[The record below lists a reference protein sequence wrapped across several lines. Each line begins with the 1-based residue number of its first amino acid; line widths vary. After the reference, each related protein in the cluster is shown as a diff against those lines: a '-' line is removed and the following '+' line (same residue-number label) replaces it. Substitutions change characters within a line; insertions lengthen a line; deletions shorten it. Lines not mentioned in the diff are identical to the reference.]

1 MLTSDSWDC
10 DAMLGGNAMRY
21 AIIVLAL
28 LGVLASP
35 RPAAAGSAKFIS
47 ELCQSKAD
55 YRQFAC
61 TSYIIG
67 VILGL
72 ELMMLLQK
80 KRTICIPRYFR
91 KSMDQQ
97 VTLVKE
103 YMRDNPSKDNED
115 AELIVF
121 AALAKAFVD
130 NH

>member
-35 RPAAAGSAKFIS
+35 RPVAAGSAKFIS

-67 VILGL
+67 VIDGL
-72 ELMMLLQK
+72 ELMMLLLK
-80 KRTICIPRYFR
+80 K
-91 KSMDQQ
+91 SH
-97 VTLVKE
+97 VTK
-103 YMRDNPSKDNED
+103 YQSTMIITPK
-115 AELIVF
+115 IVVSSI
-121 AALAKAFVD
+121 L
-130 NH
+130 

>member
-35 RPAAAGSAKFIS
+35 RPVAAGSAKFIS

-67 VILGL
+67 VIDGL
-72 ELMMLLQK
+72 ELMMLLLK
-80 KRTICIPRYFR
+80 KCGLFAFHDIFVKAWI
-91 KSMDQQ
+91 SM
-97 VTLVKE
+97 
-103 YMRDNPSKDNED
+103 
-115 AELIVF
+115 
-121 AALAKAFVD
+121 
-130 NH
+130 